1 MIVVAGHLC
10 LDIIPALTSETEM
23 QPGILVEAGK
33 AQLST
38 GGAVSNVGIS
48 LHKLGADV
56 RLVGK
61 VGDDAFGRIV
71 LDILSSHFLEG
82 GATVDP
88 FGDTSYTIVVSPPG
102 HDRTFIHCPGTN
114 DTFTAAD
121 VPDSAMAGA
130 SHLHFGYPPLMAA
143 MSADGGAELV
153 SLFSRARS
161 FGLTTSLDMS
171 LPDPAS
177 KQGQVNWEALLVN
190 VLPLV
195 DLFMPSE
202 DELAYMLPTIGTEVP
217 VLAAHCLALGAKE
230 VVVKCGSL
238 GVYGVGQDR
247 VGHWQPCFHAEVV
260 GTTGSGDATIAGF
273 LYARSIGLPFAKCLE
288 AGCAVGA
295 CCVEV
300 ADSVSGIEPW
310 QVVKERFGLVTN

>member
-10 LDIIPALTSETEM
+10 LDIIPALTSDTEM
-23 QPGILVEAGK
+23 RPGILVEAGK

-48 LHKLGADV
+48 LHKLGAEV

-71 LDILSSHFLEG
+71 LDILSSHGLNG

-88 FGDTSYTIVVSPPG
+88 VGDTAYTIVVSPPG

-114 DTFTAAD
+114 DTYTAAD
-121 VPDSAMAGA
+121 VSDSALAGA

-143 MSADGGAELV
+143 MSADSGAELV
-153 SLFSRARS
+153 ALFSRARS

-177 KQGQVNWEALLVN
+177 KQGQVDWEGLLVN
-190 VLPLV
+190 VLPVV

-202 DELAYMLPTIGTEVP
+202 DELAYMLPSIGCEVP
-217 VLAAHCLALGAKE
+217 VLAAHCLTLGAKE
-230 VVVKCGSL
+230 VVLKCGSL

-247 VGHWQPCFHAEVV
+247 IGHWQPCFPAEVV

-273 LYARSIGLPFAKCLE
+273 LYGRSIGLSFEKCLE

-300 ADSVSGIEPW
+300 ADAVSGVPSWSEV
-310 QVVKERFGLVTN
+310 QQRFS

>member
-10 LDIIPALTSETEM
+10 LDIIPALTSDTEM
-23 QPGILVEAGK
+23 RPGILVEAGK

-48 LHKLGADV
+48 LHKLGAEV

-71 LDILSSHFLEG
+71 LDILSSHGLNG

-88 FGDTSYTIVVSPPG
+88 VGDTSYTIVVSPPG

-114 DTFTAAD
+114 DTYTAAD
-121 VPDSAMAGA
+121 VPDSALAGA

-143 MSADGGAELV
+143 MSADGGRELV
-153 SLFSRARS
+153 SLFSRAKTR
-161 FGLTTSLDMS
+161 GLSTSLDMS
-171 LPDPAS
+171 LPDPSSA
-177 KQGQVNWEALLVN
+177 QGLVDWAGLLTT
-190 VLPLV
+190 VLPFV
-195 DLFMPSE
+195 DVFMPSE
-202 DELAYMLPTIGTEVP
+202 DELAYMLPGIGSEVP
-217 VLAAHCLALGAKE
+217 VLAAHCLKLGATT

-238 GVYGVGQDR
+238 GVYGVSSER
-247 VGHWQPCFHAEVV
+247 IGHWQPCFPAEVV

-273 LYARSIGLPFAKCLE
+273 LFARSIGLSFEKCLE

-300 ADSVSGIEPW
+300 ADAVSGIVSWVEV
-310 QVVKERFGLVTN
+310 QKRVR

>member
-10 LDIIPALTSETEM
+10 LDIIPALSSQTEM
-23 QPGILVEAGK
+23 RPGILVEAGK

-38 GGAVSNVGIS
+38 GGAVANVGIS

-61 VGDDAFGRIV
+61 VGDDAFGRIM
-71 LDILSSHFLEG
+71 LNILSSYGLEG

-88 FGDTSYTIVVSPPG
+88 VGDTSYTIVVSPPG
-102 HDRTFIHCPGTN
+102 HDRTFIHCPGAN
-114 DTFTAAD
+114 DTFTAPD
-121 VPDSAMAGA
+121 VPDSALVGA

-143 MSADGGAELV
+143 MSANGGAELV
-153 SLFSRARS
+153 TLFSRARS

-177 KQGQVNWEALLVN
+177 KQGQVNWEGLLTN
-190 VLPLV
+190 VLPHV
-195 DLFMPSE
+195 DLFIPSE
-202 DELAYMLPTIGTEVP
+202 DELAYMLPSIGTEVP
-217 VLAAHCLALGAKE
+217 VLAARCLTLGART

-238 GVYGVGQDR
+238 GVYGIGQDR
-247 VGHWQPCFHAEVV
+247 VGYWQPCFPAEVI

-273 LYARSIGLPFAKCLE
+273 LYARSIGLSFAPCLE

-295 CCVEV
+295 CCVET
-300 ADSVSGIEPW
+300 ADAVSGVVPW
-310 QVVKERFGLVTN
+310 ALVKKRFLET

>member
-23 QPGILVEAGK
+23 RPGILVEAGK

-71 LDILSSHFLEG
+71 LDILSSHGLEG

-88 FGDTSYTIVVSPPG
+88 SGDTSYTIVVSPPG

-121 VPDSAMAGA
+121 VPDSALVGA

-143 MSADGGAELV
+143 MSANGGAELV
-153 SLFSRARS
+153 ALFSRARS
-161 FGLTTSLDMS
+161 LGLTTSLDMS
-171 LPDPAS
+171 LPDPSS
-177 KQGQVNWEALLVN
+177 KQGQVGWDELLVN
-190 VLPLV
+190 VLTFV

-202 DELAYMLPTIGTEVP
+202 DELAYMLPSIGTEVP
-217 VLAAHCLALGAKE
+217 VLAAHCLSLGAKE
-230 VVVKCGSL
+230 VVLKCGSL

-247 VGHWQPCFHAEVV
+247 VGNWQPCFPAEVV

-273 LYARSIGLPFAKCLE
+273 LYGRSIGLSFAKCLE

-295 CCVEV
+295 CCVQV
-300 ADSVSGIEPW
+300 ADAVSGIPRW
-310 QVVKERFGLVTN
+310 SDVKSQFQLL

>member
-10 LDIIPALTSETEM
+10 LDIIPALSSETEM
-23 QPGILVEAGK
+23 RPGILVEAGK

-56 RLVGK
+56 RLIGK

-71 LDILSSHFLEG
+71 LDILSSDGLAEG
-82 GATVDP
+82 VVVDSI
-88 FGDTSYTIVVSPPG
+88 GDTSYTVVVSPPG

-121 VPDSAMAGA
+121 VPDSALVGA

-143 MSADGGAELV
+143 MSTDGGAELV

-161 FGLTTSLDMS
+161 LGLTTSLDMS

-177 KQGQVNWEALLVN
+177 KQGQVGWEALLVN

-202 DELAYMLPTIGTEVP
+202 DELAYMLPSIGTEVP
-217 VLAAHCLALGAKE
+217 VLAAHCLTLGAKE
-230 VVVKCGSL
+230 VVLKCGSL
-238 GVYGVGQDR
+238 GVYGIGQDR
-247 VGHWQPCFHAEVV
+247 VGHWQPCFPAEVV

-273 LYARSIGLPFAKCLE
+273 LYGRSIGLSFAKCLE

-295 CCVEV
+295 CCVQV
-300 ADSVSGIEPW
+300 ADAVSGIMDFET
-310 QVVKERFGLVTN
+310 VIDKFAL